1 MKILI
6 LEDEI
11 YNFHLLRH
19 MLEEID
25 PEYNVVGPITSIKY
39 GIDYFHMH
47 SDVDIIIA
55 DIQLNDGLSF
65 DALKYAPQHV
75 PVIFTTAYDQHALRA
90 FEYNS
95 LSYLLK
101 PIDEDE
107 LRTAVK
113 KAMRLI
119 GKDGNTTDESS
130 VSGST
135 ACSIGETMRN
145 VISSPTPYRQRFLV
159 KTSQGERIVLTD
171 SIRYI
176 VSESKTTY
184 IKLLDGGSYAIDLTL
199 DMLSEQLDPHVFMR
213 VNRKFIVPLASVCET
228 RNLPNGRMQIILHGA
243 PSPDIII
250 SREKKQPVTKWV
262 VGSF

>member
-25 PEYNVVGPITSIKY
+25 PEYNVVGPVTSIKY
-39 GIDYFHMH
+39 GMDYFHMH
-47 SDVDIIIA
+47 PDVDIIIA

-107 LRTAVK
+107 LRQAMK
-113 KAMRLI
+113 KAMRLMD
-119 GKDGNTTDESS
+119 GKGQQADG
-130 VSGST
+130 VS
-135 ACSIGETMRN
+135 ADSIGDVARN
-145 VISSPTPYRQRFLV
+145 AIASPTPYRQRFLV
-159 KTSQGERIVLTD
+159 KTSQGERVVLLD
-171 SIRYI
+171 SVRYI

-199 DMLSEQLDPHVFMR
+199 DTLSEQLDPHLFMR

-228 RNLPNGRMQIILHGA
+228 LALANGRMQVILHGDT
-243 PSPDIII
+243 SPDIII
-250 SREKKQPVTKWV
+250 SRDKRQPVTNWLRAD
-262 VGSF
+262 